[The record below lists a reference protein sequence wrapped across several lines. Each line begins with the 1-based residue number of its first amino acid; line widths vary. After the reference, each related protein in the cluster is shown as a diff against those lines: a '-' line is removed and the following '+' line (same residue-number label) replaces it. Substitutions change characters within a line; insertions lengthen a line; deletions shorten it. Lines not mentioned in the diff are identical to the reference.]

1 MASPS
6 GKRRPIMVL
15 GCTSDAGKS
24 FLVAALCRHYANR
37 GLRVAP
43 FKAQNMS
50 NNAAVT
56 ATGEEIGR
64 AQYLQAVAARV
75 EPDARMNPILLKPS
89 GDTHSQV
96 IVRGR
101 YDPVAT
107 RTPWLERRA
116 LLWEQVSRC
125 LDELVREFDVVVI
138 EGAGSPAEVN
148 LRASDLVNMSVA
160 AAAEADAY
168 LVSDIDRGGSFAH
181 LLGTHQALEP
191 QDRRWIKGFVLNR
204 FRGDAALLGNAPE
217 WLEERTG
224 VPTVALVPYERH
236 TLPEEDALRLDAKP
250 VVGEVNIA
258 LVVYPWASNLDEFD
272 PLTFTPGVNVVPVFG
287 RRSLAS
293 FDLVILPGSKNS
305 GSSLQHLRDTGLDHE
320 LMSYARAGRPLL
332 GVCGGLQLLGREIRD
347 PHRLEHGDMRGLG
360 LLDVTTTLAEHKR
373 TRQTETRRLHDG
385 LAVSGYEIHHGE
397 TWAGPAATP
406 YLDEGL
412 GWRQGNI
419 TGVYLHGL
427 AENTAWRQELVAELG
442 GSGEAVDWQ
451 AQVDRE
457 LDRVA
462 GLIESSGWASHLDRL
477 ARAAQP

>member
-1 MASPS
+1 MASS
-6 GKRRPIMVL
+6 SQKRRPIMVL

-56 ATGEEIGR
+56 AAGEEIGR
-64 AQYLQAVAARV
+64 AQYLQALAARV

-89 GDTHSQV
+89 SDTHSQV

-116 LLWEQVSRC
+116 LLWEQVNAC
-125 LDELVREFDVVVI
+125 LQELKEEFDVVLI

-160 AAAEADAY
+160 TAAEADAY

-181 LLGTHQALEP
+181 LFGTYQALEP
-191 QDRRWIKGFVLNR
+191 DDRSLIRGFILNR

-217 WLEERTG
+217 WLEARTG
-224 VPTVALVPYERH
+224 VPTVGLVRYERH

-250 VVGEVNIA
+250 IVGEVNIA
-258 LVVYPWASNLDEFD
+258 LVIYPWASNLDEFD
-272 PLTFTPGVNVVPVFG
+272 PLAFTPGVNLVPVFG
-287 RRSLAS
+287 RRSLEP

-305 GSSLQHLRDTGLDHE
+305 GASLQYLRDTGLDRE
-320 LMSYARAGRPLL
+320 LIDYARAGRRLL
-332 GVCGGLQLLGREIRD
+332 GVCGGLQVMGREIRD
-347 PHRLEHGDMRGLG
+347 PHRLENGDMQALG
-360 LLDVTTTLAEHKR
+360 LLDVTTTLAEQKR
-373 TRQTETRRLHDG
+373 TRQTHSRRVPDG
-385 LAVSGYEIHHGE
+385 LKVSGYEIHHGE
-397 TWAGPAATP
+397 TLAGAAAEP
-406 YLDEGL
+406 YLAEGL
-412 GWRQGNI
+412 GWRQGSL

-427 AENTAWRQELVAELG
+427 AENTAWRQELLEELG
-442 GSGEAVDWQ
+442 WSGIAVDWRE
-451 AQVDRE
+451 QVDRE

-462 GLIESSGWASHLDRL
+462 HLIESSGWASHLDSN
-477 ARAAQP
+477 A